1 MLLSSFSEEKK
12 WSMIKM
18 TWKNLAVKQLLRR
31 RSQDTDALRK
41 KKSLEKKSRT
51 QFASIC
57 TSKMHFMFV
66 FVLFW
71 MLLLKASV
79 VSSAL
84 NKKRLHQNM
93 QVLIFNKNASSL
105 CAAGWKWNLGSF
117 LKAMFDHLGAPANW
131 DTCHLYMSAL

>member
-1 MLLSSFSEEKK
+1 MEHEKNDKPEKK
-12 WSMIKM
+12 
-18 TWKNLAVKQLLRR
+18 LAVKQLLRR

-41 KKSLEKKSRT
+41 KEIPWENVKNTIR
-51 QFASIC
+51 IN
-57 TSKMHFMFV
+57 TSKMHFLFV

-79 VSSAL
+79 VSPAL

-105 CAAGWKWNLGSF
+105 
-117 LKAMFDHLGAPANW
+117 
-131 DTCHLYMSAL
+131 